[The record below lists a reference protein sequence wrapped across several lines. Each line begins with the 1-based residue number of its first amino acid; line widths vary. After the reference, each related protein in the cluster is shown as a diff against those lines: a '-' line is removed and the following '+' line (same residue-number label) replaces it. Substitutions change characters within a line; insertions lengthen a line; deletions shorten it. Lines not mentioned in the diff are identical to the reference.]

1 MIEEVFFISSENK
14 QLRADGRAY
23 DELRPIKIKAGVLK
37 RADGSAYVEV
47 GGNKILASVYGPR
60 ETYIRRLLKPNTGVI
75 KVRYNM
81 APFSVDDRKRPGPDR
96 RSNEISK
103 IAADALRPALML
115 ESFPR
120 SMVDI
125 SIEIIEAEGG
135 TRCAGITAAA
145 VALADAGIPMRDIP
159 VGCAAGK
166 MNGDIVLDLSE
177 KEDKEGQA
185 DVPIVILPRTG
196 EITLL
201 QADGKLTEDEFE
213 EALDLAME
221 GCMRISKIHKWIGR
235 VKMNVVPEI
244 SKRSIVKLI
253 NNGKRADGR
262 DFDQRREIVVEPGII
277 SKAEGSA
284 KVTLGDTQ
292 VIVGVK
298 PSIGEPF
305 ADTPDVG
312 VLMTN
317 CEMLPMAAPE
327 FEPGPPSPESIELAR
342 VVDRGIRESELVD
355 LEKLCIEEGKKVW
368 MLFIDLHVIDYDGN
382 LFDCANIAVMAALL
396 NTKLPTASIVDD
408 ELVLDE
414 ENLMD
419 LPVRDK
425 VALSTFVKIGNGMVL
440 DPSLEEEEVLDARL
454 SVGVTQNNSY
464 ISSMQKG
471 GEVPLTRDEI
481 LDAVHTAIATKDEI
495 YEYLE

>member
-185 DVPIVILPRTG
+185 DVPVVILPRTG

-201 QADGKLTEDEFE
+201 QADGKLTEEEFE

-221 GCMRISKIHKWIGR
+221 GCMRISKIQEEALKER
-235 VKMNVVPEI
+235 YNV
-244 SKRSIVKLI
+244 
-253 NNGKRADGR
+253 NG
-262 DFDQRREIVVEPGII
+262 
-277 SKAEGSA
+277 
-284 KVTLGDTQ
+284 
-292 VIVGVK
+292 
-298 PSIGEPF
+298 
-305 ADTPDVG
+305 
-312 VLMTN
+312 
-317 CEMLPMAAPE
+317 
-327 FEPGPPSPESIELAR
+327 
-342 VVDRGIRESELVD
+342 
-355 LEKLCIEEGKKVW
+355 
-368 MLFIDLHVIDYDGN
+368 
-382 LFDCANIAVMAALL
+382 
-396 NTKLPTASIVDD
+396 
-408 ELVLDE
+408 
-414 ENLMD
+414 
-419 LPVRDK
+419 
-425 VALSTFVKIGNGMVL
+425 
-440 DPSLEEEEVLDARL
+440 
-454 SVGVTQNNSY
+454 
-464 ISSMQKG
+464 
-471 GEVPLTRDEI
+471 
-481 LDAVHTAIATKDEI
+481 
-495 YEYLE
+495 

>member
-81 APFSVDDRKRPGPDR
+81 APFSVDDRKKPGPDR

-201 QADGKLTEDEFE
+201 QADGKLTEEEFE

-221 GCMRISKIHKWIGR
+221 GCMRISKIQEEALKER
-235 VKMNVVPEI
+235 YNV
-244 SKRSIVKLI
+244 
-253 NNGKRADGR
+253 NG
-262 DFDQRREIVVEPGII
+262 
-277 SKAEGSA
+277 
-284 KVTLGDTQ
+284 
-292 VIVGVK
+292 
-298 PSIGEPF
+298 
-305 ADTPDVG
+305 
-312 VLMTN
+312 
-317 CEMLPMAAPE
+317 
-327 FEPGPPSPESIELAR
+327 
-342 VVDRGIRESELVD
+342 
-355 LEKLCIEEGKKVW
+355 
-368 MLFIDLHVIDYDGN
+368 
-382 LFDCANIAVMAALL
+382 
-396 NTKLPTASIVDD
+396 
-408 ELVLDE
+408 
-414 ENLMD
+414 
-419 LPVRDK
+419 
-425 VALSTFVKIGNGMVL
+425 
-440 DPSLEEEEVLDARL
+440 
-454 SVGVTQNNSY
+454 
-464 ISSMQKG
+464 
-471 GEVPLTRDEI
+471 
-481 LDAVHTAIATKDEI
+481 
-495 YEYLE
+495 

>member
-1 MIEEVFFISSENK
+1 MIEEVFFIFSENK

-221 GCMRISKIHKWIGR
+221 GCMRISKIQEEALKER
-235 VKMNVVPEI
+235 YNV
-244 SKRSIVKLI
+244 
-253 NNGKRADGR
+253 NG
-262 DFDQRREIVVEPGII
+262 
-277 SKAEGSA
+277 
-284 KVTLGDTQ
+284 
-292 VIVGVK
+292 
-298 PSIGEPF
+298 
-305 ADTPDVG
+305 
-312 VLMTN
+312 
-317 CEMLPMAAPE
+317 
-327 FEPGPPSPESIELAR
+327 
-342 VVDRGIRESELVD
+342 
-355 LEKLCIEEGKKVW
+355 
-368 MLFIDLHVIDYDGN
+368 
-382 LFDCANIAVMAALL
+382 
-396 NTKLPTASIVDD
+396 
-408 ELVLDE
+408 
-414 ENLMD
+414 
-419 LPVRDK
+419 
-425 VALSTFVKIGNGMVL
+425 
-440 DPSLEEEEVLDARL
+440 
-454 SVGVTQNNSY
+454 
-464 ISSMQKG
+464 
-471 GEVPLTRDEI
+471 
-481 LDAVHTAIATKDEI
+481 
-495 YEYLE
+495 

>member
-81 APFSVDDRKRPGPDR
+81 APFSVDDRKRPGPDS

-221 GCMRISKIHKWIGR
+221 GCMRISKIQEEALKER
-235 VKMNVVPEI
+235 YNV
-244 SKRSIVKLI
+244 
-253 NNGKRADGR
+253 NG
-262 DFDQRREIVVEPGII
+262 
-277 SKAEGSA
+277 
-284 KVTLGDTQ
+284 
-292 VIVGVK
+292 
-298 PSIGEPF
+298 
-305 ADTPDVG
+305 
-312 VLMTN
+312 
-317 CEMLPMAAPE
+317 
-327 FEPGPPSPESIELAR
+327 
-342 VVDRGIRESELVD
+342 
-355 LEKLCIEEGKKVW
+355 
-368 MLFIDLHVIDYDGN
+368 
-382 LFDCANIAVMAALL
+382 
-396 NTKLPTASIVDD
+396 
-408 ELVLDE
+408 
-414 ENLMD
+414 
-419 LPVRDK
+419 
-425 VALSTFVKIGNGMVL
+425 
-440 DPSLEEEEVLDARL
+440 
-454 SVGVTQNNSY
+454 
-464 ISSMQKG
+464 
-471 GEVPLTRDEI
+471 
-481 LDAVHTAIATKDEI
+481 
-495 YEYLE
+495 

>member
-201 QADGKLTEDEFE
+201 QADGKLT
-213 EALDLAME
+213 
-221 GCMRISKIHKWIGR
+221 
-235 VKMNVVPEI
+235 
-244 SKRSIVKLI
+244 
-253 NNGKRADGR
+253 
-262 DFDQRREIVVEPGII
+262 
-277 SKAEGSA
+277 
-284 KVTLGDTQ
+284 
-292 VIVGVK
+292 
-298 PSIGEPF
+298 
-305 ADTPDVG
+305 
-312 VLMTN
+312 
-317 CEMLPMAAPE
+317 
-327 FEPGPPSPESIELAR
+327 
-342 VVDRGIRESELVD
+342 
-355 LEKLCIEEGKKVW
+355 
-368 MLFIDLHVIDYDGN
+368 
-382 LFDCANIAVMAALL
+382 
-396 NTKLPTASIVDD
+396 
-408 ELVLDE
+408 
-414 ENLMD
+414 
-419 LPVRDK
+419 
-425 VALSTFVKIGNGMVL
+425 
-440 DPSLEEEEVLDARL
+440 
-454 SVGVTQNNSY
+454 
-464 ISSMQKG
+464 
-471 GEVPLTRDEI
+471 
-481 LDAVHTAIATKDEI
+481 
-495 YEYLE
+495 